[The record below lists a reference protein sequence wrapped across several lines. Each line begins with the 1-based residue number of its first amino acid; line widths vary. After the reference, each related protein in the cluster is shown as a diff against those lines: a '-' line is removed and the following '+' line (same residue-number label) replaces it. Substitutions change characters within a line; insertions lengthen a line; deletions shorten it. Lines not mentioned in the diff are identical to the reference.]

1 VPNQPG
7 LINERI
13 QEFLDTEKMC
23 NKELLT
29 QLTLYIFSL
38 ESKENNHDLYLLAK
52 KIPIEYL
59 IDLISYFDGDKI
71 QLPTKEQFIRTYLIA
86 NALYLREILQLDWS
100 DVKKILNLPQN
111 ELSTLSAISL
121 GREINNIKDKFSKD
135 INKIINNIDA
145 DEKEIK
151 KMKKEIEN
159 EFNRK

>member
-13 QEFLDTEKMC
+13 QQFLETEKIG

-29 QLTLYIFSL
+29 QLTLYIFGL

-52 KIPIEYL
+52 KIPLKYL
-59 IDLISYFDGDKI
+59 IDLISYYDGDFIK
-71 QLPTKEQFIRTYLIA
+71 LPTKETFIRTYLIA
-86 NALYLREILQLDWS
+86 NAYYLKEILDLSWS
-100 DVKKILNLPQN
+100 DIKKILNLPSL
-111 ELSTLSAISL
+111 ETDTCSSISL
-121 GREINNIKDKFSKD
+121 GRKINNIKDQFSKD
-135 INKIINNIDA
+135 INKIVNNIDA

-159 EFNRK
+159 GFVRK